1 MNQTYIHCV
10 TMTNAGYI
18 EYTDNLLNSINENK
32 TNIDLNVYA
41 LDKKTFDHFK
51 KKTNTLNFFDN
62 KEKNSEF
69 LKQNDDEFGKLML
82 KKFEIIYDSLIKND
96 LTLYID
102 GDIVIKK
109 NFSDYILKQIQ
120 NKDIIFQN
128 DKRPSKANEINLCA
142 GFMLIKSNKKTLKI
156 FEPTEKLEKI
166 FLKYKTHDQTY
177 LNKNKNK
184 LNYGVLPLHLFP
196 NGPYYYKNF
205 NNIDP
210 FMIHFNYL
218 IGHVKKEK
226 MIEFNEWYNN

>member
-1 MNQTYIHCV
+1 
-10 TMTNAGYI
+10 MTNAGYI

-109 NFSDYILKQIQ
+109 NFSSVQ
-120 NKDIIFQN
+120 
-128 DKRPSKANEINLCA
+128 SA
-142 GFMLIKSNKKTLKI
+142 
-156 FEPTEKLEKI
+156 
-166 FLKYKTHDQTY
+166 
-177 LNKNKNK
+177 
-184 LNYGVLPLHLFP
+184 VLSRRTVRTRLGLRVQHLLSRL
-196 NGPYYYKNF
+196 GS
-205 NNIDP
+205 
-210 FMIHFNYL
+210 
-218 IGHVKKEK
+218 
-226 MIEFNEWYNN
+226 

>member
-1 MNQTYIHCV
+1 
-10 TMTNAGYI
+10 MTNAGYI

-156 FEPTEKLEKI
+156 FQPTEKLEKI
-166 FLKYKTHDQTY
+166 F
-177 LNKNKNK
+177 
-184 LNYGVLPLHLFP
+184 
-196 NGPYYYKNF
+196 
-205 NNIDP
+205 
-210 FMIHFNYL
+210 
-218 IGHVKKEK
+218 
-226 MIEFNEWYNN
+226 

>member
-1 MNQTYIHCV
+1 
-10 TMTNAGYI
+10 MTNSGYI

-128 DKRPSKANEINLCA
+128 DKRPSGADQGPARDA
-142 GFMLIKSNKKTLKI
+142 GGGISV
-156 FEPTEKLEKI
+156 
-166 FLKYKTHDQTY
+166 
-177 LNKNKNK
+177 
-184 LNYGVLPLHLFP
+184 VLQRWH
-196 NGPYYYKNF
+196 GARV
-205 NNIDP
+205 
-210 FMIHFNYL
+210 
-218 IGHVKKEK
+218 G
-226 MIEFNEWYNN
+226 